1 MTVMGVVDFWNPW
14 QSWTRL
20 LALGAAKTWMGV
32 VVFSEWT
39 WNWVYEKDDG
49 SVTMM
54 MAAGLLKSQLF
65 MAERRSGF

>member
-1 MTVMGVVDFWNPW
+1 
-14 QSWTRL
+14 
-20 LALGAAKTWMGV
+20 MGV
-32 VVFSEWT
+32 VVFREWT